1 MSVLYEMKMFS
12 FLKLSISIDDIWKNK
27 IDIYVDMIKKIY
39 LRIKCFLQC
48 IWCKK
53 GLPLK
58 VVPQCEMNTALY
70 IKVSYGISFYLII
83 SQNVH
88 IKWKYYPTQLHTYQQ
103 CCCCCQWKFDKYSS
117 LNDFCWWKYV
127 HNTVNQILLACA
139 IFISQFTN

>member
-1 MSVLYEMKMFS
+1 MLLLFCCKCHYNSCLYYMRWKCFH

-27 IDIYVDMIKKIY
+27 IDIYRYIEMIKNY
-39 LRIKCFLQC
+39 
-48 IWCKK
+48 IWELNAFYSVSDVKK

-70 IKVSYGISFYLII
+70 IKVSYGISFCLII

-103 CCCCCQWKFDKYSS
+103 YSVAVNEN
-117 LNDFCWWKYV
+117 LINIV
-127 HNTVNQILLACA
+127 H
-139 IFISQFTN
+139 